1 MTTALGHVVVV
12 GASLAGLRACESLRQ
27 EGFDGRITLVGDES
41 EVPYDRPPLSKSF
54 LSGEWEVDRIRLRK
68 PDAIESLRLDMRLGI
83 SAASLDTAARTV
95 GLADGTALEYDGLVI
110 ATGCTPRRLPGQP
123 DVQGVLSLRTL
134 GDAVAL
140 RTLLTTTHGRPAQ
153 LVVVGAGFIGLE
165 VAATARRLGCEV
177 TVLEGGEVPLQRGL
191 GDTMGTAI
199 AALHAAHGVDVRCSV
214 SVEAIEHD
222 GRRVTGVRVAGAGT
236 SDGMAARVIPADA
249 VVVGVGVTPAVG
261 WLQGSGLTLQDGIV
275 CDAAL
280 RAGAPG
286 VVAAGDC
293 VRWPNAVFAG
303 DDDMVMR
310 VEHWTNASEQGAAAA
325 RSLIAASLGNE
336 PEPFASVP
344 FFWSDQ
350 YEHRVQFV
358 GRAHGGDEV
367 RVVTGE
373 PGTGPFM
380 ALYGWQGRLRGALG
394 LSMPKLVMRCR
405 QMVADRLPFDE
416 ALARAAELA
425 AG

>member
-1 MTTALGHVVVV
+1 MTAALEHVVVV

-27 EGFDGRITLVGDES
+27 EGFDGRITLVGEES
-41 EVPYDRPPLSKSF
+41 ELPYDRPPLSKSF
-54 LSGEWEVDRIRLRK
+54 LAGEWEIDRIRLRK
-68 PDAIESLRLDMRLGI
+68 PDAIESLRLDMRLGVA
-83 SAASLDTAARTV
+83 AASLDTVARRV
-95 GLADGTALEYDGLVI
+95 ALADGTAVGYDGLVI
-110 ATGCTPRRLPGQP
+110 ATGCTPRKLPGQP

-140 RTLLTTTHGRPAQ
+140 RTLLTAERGRPMQ

-177 TVLEGGEVPLQRGL
+177 TVLEGGAVPLQRGL
-191 GDTMGTAI
+191 GDTMGSAI
-199 AALHAAHGVDVRCSV
+199 AALHAAHGVDLRCSV
-214 SVEAIEHD
+214 TIASIEHD
-222 GRRVTGVRVAGAGT
+222 GTRVTGVRLATADAAGGAG
-236 SDGMAARVIPADA
+236 DRVIPADA

-261 WLQGSGLTLQDGIV
+261 WLEGSGLALQDGIV

-280 RAGAPG
+280 RTGAPG
-286 VVAAGDC
+286 VVAGGDC
-293 VRWPNAVFAG
+293 VRWPNAVFEG
-303 DDDMVMR
+303 DDDAVMR

-325 RSLIAASLGNE
+325 RSLLAAARGDE

-367 RVVTGE
+367 RVVAGE
-373 PGTGPFM
+373 PGSGPFM
-380 ALYGWQGRLRGALG
+380 AMYGWQGRLRGALG

-416 ALARAAELA
+416 AVARAGEIA

>member
-1 MTTALGHVVVV
+1 MTTALEHVVVV

-27 EGFDGRITLVGDES
+27 EGFDGRITLVGGEA
-41 EVPYDRPPLSKSF
+41 ELPYDRPPLSKAF
-54 LSGEWEVDRIRLRK
+54 LAGEWEIDRIRLRK
-68 PDAIESLRLDMRLGI
+68 PDAIESLRLDMRLGVA
-83 SAASLDTAARTV
+83 AASLDTVARRV
-95 GLADGTALEYDGLVI
+95 ALADGSAIDYDGLVI
-110 ATGCTPRRLPGQP
+110 ATGCTPRNLPGQP

-140 RTLLTTTHGRPAQ
+140 RTLLTAERGRPTQ

-177 TVLEGGEVPLQRGL
+177 TVLEGGAVPLQRGL
-191 GDTMGTAI
+191 GDTMGSAI
-199 AALHAAHGVDVRCSV
+199 AALHAAHGVDVRCGV
-214 SVEAIEHD
+214 TVESIAHD
-222 GRRVTGVRVAGAGT
+222 GTRVTGVRLAAADAASGA
-236 SDGMAARVIPADA
+236 SDRIIPADA

-261 WLQGSGLTLQDGIV
+261 WLEGSGLTLQDGIV

-280 RAGAPG
+280 RTGAPG

-293 VRWPNAVFAG
+293 VRWPNSVFEG
-303 DDDMVMR
+303 DDDAVMR

-325 RSLIAASLGNE
+325 RSLLAAARGDE

-367 RVVTGE
+367 RVVAGE
-373 PGTGPFM
+373 PSSGPFM
-380 ALYGWQGRLRGALG
+380 AMYGWQGRLRGALG

-416 ALARAAELA
+416 AVARAGEIA